1 MIGGAHSATTSESRG
16 TVPLIKS
23 QGRSK
28 GFFALQS
35 EPLDLQLLAT
45 IETQDA
51 RALLTNIQYIDTLEP
66 CTFEPW
72 HAKSICEI

>member
-1 MIGGAHSATTSESRG
+1 METRG

-35 EPLDLQLLAT
+35 EPRDLQLLAT
-45 IETQDA
+45 IETQEE
-51 RALLTNIQYIDTLEP
+51 RALLTNIQYNDTLERFA
-66 CTFEPW
+66 FERW

>member
-1 MIGGAHSATTSESRG
+1 MVVSQGGKSRG

-35 EPLDLQLLAT
+35 EPLDLQSLAT

-51 RALLTNIQYIDTLEP
+51 RALLTNIQYNDTLEP
-66 CTFEPW
+66 VRLYLGTPIASVRFER
-72 HAKSICEI
+72 SV